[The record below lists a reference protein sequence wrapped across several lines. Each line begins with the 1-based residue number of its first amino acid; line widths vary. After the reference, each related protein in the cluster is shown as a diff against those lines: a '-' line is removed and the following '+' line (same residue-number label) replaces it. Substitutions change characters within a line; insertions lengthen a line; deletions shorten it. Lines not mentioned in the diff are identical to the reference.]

1 MTTATGKVWAKVDA
15 AHPAS
20 TRNIHERIRE
30 YPRSVVEWTGRSGPG
45 PSVNASAH
53 WNIGKRQIG
62 CNTSMDHELSMHHT
76 PIPSTLSRRSTM
88 KRTLIA
94 LLAIMLLFHS
104 LLAQMAGTTIVADA
118 GAEERS

>member
-1 MTTATGKVWAKVDA
+1 
-15 AHPAS
+15 
-20 TRNIHERIRE
+20 
-30 YPRSVVEWTGRSGPG
+30 
-45 PSVNASAH
+45 
-53 WNIGKRQIG
+53 
-62 CNTSMDHELSMHHT
+62 
-76 PIPSTLSRRSTM
+76 M